1 MANKKQWVSPSIQM
15 LSFDNTNGGG
25 GSKQFRAPNAVE
37 NAAKNQVHDGP
48 GTYHAYF
55 DGSGDVESN
64 FLKVYTVSFEFNTT
78 RYGPS

>member
-1 MANKKQWVSPSIQM
+1 MKSKKQWVSPSMQI
-15 LSFDNTNGGG
+15 LSFDSTNGAGG
-25 GSKQFRAPNAVE
+25 TKQFRSTNAVE

-55 DGSGDVESN
+55 DGNGDVESN
-64 FLKVYTVSFEFNTT
+64 FLKVYTVSFIFNTV